1 MRLHHSIRC
10 IVPPQVLDRIARR
23 GTREQRERALSTI
36 ALDHSLRVARMH
48 NAFQAAG
55 RAARIDV
62 LGMEAERRAKRTIY
76 NANNGESFFGNL
88 ARKEGE
94 DPTGDDAVD
103 EAYDGLGATYDF
115 YSNTFQRD
123 SIDGRGLP
131 LDGVVHFRQDYDN
144 AFWDGQRMVF
154 GDGDGELFNRF
165 TIALDVIGHELTHGV
180 TEVEAGLNYW
190 QQSGALNE
198 SISDALGSLVKQRH
212 LGQTADRADWLIG
225 AGLLAEG
232 VKGVALRSMKAPGTA
247 YDDPVLGKDDQPDHM
262 KNYVNTFEDNGG
274 VHTNSGIP
282 NHAFYLAAVGIGG
295 YAWEKAG
302 RIWFSALQDPRVRP
316 TTRFRGFA
324 RATLRAAA
332 AIYGSGGAEEKAVA
346 AAWEEVGV
354 DVT

>member
-1 MRLHHSIRC
+1 MRFRQPLAC
-10 IVPPQVLDRIARR
+10 IIPPQVLERIAQH
-23 GTREQRERALSTI
+23 GNKEQRRKALDTI
-36 ALDHSLRVARMH
+36 ALDHSLRAARMH
-48 NAFQAAG
+48 NALQAAS
-55 RAARIDV
+55 RASRVDV
-62 LGMEAERRAKRTIY
+62 LGMEAERRPKRTIY
-76 NANNGESFFGNL
+76 NANNGESFFGNI
-88 ARKEGE
+88 ARREGE
-94 DPTGDDAVD
+94 DPTGDLAVD
-103 EAYDGLGATYDF
+103 EAYEGLGATYDF

-131 LDGVVHFRQDYDN
+131 LDGVVHFRTDYDN

-180 TEVEAGLNYW
+180 TEVEAGLAYW

-198 SISDALGSLVKQRH
+198 SFSDAFGCLVKQRH
-212 LGQTADRADWLIG
+212 LGQTAEQADWLIG

-232 VKGVALRSMKAPGTA
+232 VEGVALRSMKAPGTA
-247 YDDPVLGKDDQPDHM
+247 YKDHVLGEDDQPAHM
-262 KNYVNTFEDNGG
+262 SGYVHTALDNGG

-282 NHAFYLAAVGIGG
+282 NHAFYLAATAIGG

-302 RIWFSALQDPRVRP
+302 RIWFSALQDPRMRP

-332 AIYGSGGAEEKAVA
+332 AIYGPAGAEQTAIAE
-346 AAWEEVGV
+346 AWAEVGV
-354 DVT
+354 DVS